1 MCKMTTELGLTNN
14 SRKRRIVRAI
24 QFAGLALFFS
34 LLFPVQSYAVLIG
47 AGRFDQLIQK
57 AEIVVKA
64 RVTPIDESSFGIID
78 FKADIIAV
86 LKSDGAP
93 IAKRLLLR
101 SAIFIW
107 PNDLGVEFEEK
118 QVVLLVLRR
127 VNGKLVV
134 KNHARAIL
142 PAADSKMRHVNC
154 SSVTKRVFN
163 ELCAFLP
170 QAEDKLAKGLVLVLL
185 SQLASRENEKMFL
198 PYMKSKNKW
207 LRCAALASLL
217 RINPTP
223 KRIQTAVA
231 DFNDHLCTPF
241 EPSKDRRLRVR
252 YAPGE
257 YKEVF
262 LPPKDQLFW
271 KMYQDVQWASR
282 CGAWGMEK
290 NMTARA
296 KAYLPIYRV
305 LIDKAPPNYQR
316 VHIAISGFKNV
327 GVREDIRRLYKYVDD
342 EKTWMRHDV
351 LEGIGR
357 ILGMKI
363 KRPLITSYCMPLPLN
378 VKPWEKKARS
388 TIEKALANENLLSK

>member
-1 MCKMTTELGLTNN
+1 MTTELGLTNN
-14 SRKRRIVRAI
+14 SRKRRTVRAI
-24 QFAGLALFFS
+24 QFAGLALLFG
-34 LLFPVQSYAVLIG
+34 LLSPASSYAILIG

-64 RVTPIDESSFGIID
+64 RVTPIDESAFGIVD
-78 FKADIIAV
+78 FEAETIAV

-107 PNDLGVEFEEK
+107 PSDLGIPFAEK

-127 VNGKLVV
+127 RDGQLAVVN
-134 KNHARAIL
+134 NMRAIL
-142 PAADSKMRHVNC
+142 PATNTKMQHEDD

-163 ELCAFLP
+163 ELRAFLP

-185 SQLASRENEKMFL
+185 SQLASREDEKMFL
-198 PYMKSKNKW
+198 PYMESKNKW
-207 LRCAALASLL
+207 LRRAALASLL

-223 KRIQTAVA
+223 KRIQKAVA

-241 EPSKDRRLRVR
+241 KPSKDRRILV
-252 YAPGE
+252 GGQ
-257 YKEVF
+257 EVF
-262 LPPKDQLFW
+262 MPPKDRLFW
-271 KMYQDVQWASR
+271 EMYQDVQWASR
-282 CGAWGMEK
+282 CGAFGMEK
-290 NMTARA
+290 SLTTRA

-316 VHIAISGFKNV
+316 VYIAIEGLKNV
-327 GVREDIRRLYKYVDD
+327 GTRADIRRLYKYVDD

-363 KRPLITSYCMPLPLN
+363 KRPLITSYLMPLPAN
-378 VKPWEKKARS
+378 VKPWEKKTRS
-388 TIEKALANENLLSK
+388 TIEKALANEDLLSK

>member
-1 MCKMTTELGLTNN
+1 MCRTASELRLTNN
-14 SRKRRIVRAI
+14 SRKRRTVRAI
-24 QFAGLALFFS
+24 QFAGLALLLG
-34 LLFPVQSYAVLIG
+34 LLFPVQSYAILFG

-64 RVTPIDESSFGIID
+64 RVTPIDESAFGIID
-78 FKADIIAV
+78 FEAEIITV

-93 IAKRLLLR
+93 IPNQLFLK

-107 PNDLGVEFEEK
+107 PSDLGIPFAEK

-127 VNGKLVV
+127 RDGQLAIVN
-134 KNHARAIL
+134 NMRAIL
-142 PAADSKMRHVNC
+142 PATDSKMQHENC
-154 SSVTKRVFN
+154 SSATKRVFN

-170 QAEDKLAKGLVLVLL
+170 QAEDKLVKGLVLVLL
-185 SQLASRENEKMFL
+185 SQLASKEDEKMFL
-198 PYMKSKNKW
+198 PYMKCKNKW
-207 LRCAALASLL
+207 LRRAALASLL

-223 KRIQTAVA
+223 KRIQMAVG

-241 EPSKDRRLRVR
+241 KPSKDRRILVR
-252 YAPGE
+252 GQ
-257 YKEVF
+257 EVF
-262 LPPKDQLFW
+262 MPPKNQLFW
-271 KMYQDVQWASR
+271 KMYQDVQWAER

-316 VHIAISGFKNV
+316 VHIAISGLKNV
-327 GVREDIRRLYKYVDD
+327 GAREDIRRLYKYVDD

-363 KRPLITSYCMPLPLN
+363 KRPLITSYLMPLPPN
-378 VKPWEKKARS
+378 AEPWEKKTRS
-388 TIEKALANENLLSK
+388 TIEKALVNENLLGK

>member
-1 MCKMTTELGLTNN
+1 MCKMTTELGLRNN
-14 SRKRRIVRAI
+14 FRKRRTVRTI
-24 QFAGLALFFS
+24 QFVGLALLFG
-34 LLFPVQSYAVLIG
+34 LLSPGSSYAILFGV
-47 AGRFDQLIQK
+47 GRFDQLIQN
-57 AEIVVKA
+57 AEIIVKA

-78 FKADIIAV
+78 FEAEIIAV
-86 LKSDGAP
+86 LKSDGVSIP
-93 IAKRLLLR
+93 NQLFLK

-154 SSVTKRVFN
+154 SSVTRKIFD
-163 ELCAFLP
+163 ELRGFLP

-207 LRCAALASLL
+207 LRRAALASLL

-223 KRIQTAVA
+223 KRIQKAVA

-241 EPSKDRRLRVR
+241 KPSKDRRILV
-252 YAPGE
+252 GGQ
-257 YKEVF
+257 EVF
-262 LPPKDQLFW
+262 MPPKDSFFW
-271 KMYQDVQWASR
+271 EMYQDVQWASR

-327 GVREDIRRLYKYVDD
+327 GAREDIRRLYKYVDD
-342 EKTWMRHDV
+342 EKTSMRHDV

-363 KRPLITSYCMPLPLN
+363 KRPLITSYLMPLPPN
-378 VKPWEKKARS
+378 VKPWEKKTRS
-388 TIEKALANENLLSK
+388 TIEKALANENLLGK